1 MRFFSPGHK
10 RERFLLSILLLILGI
25 TLTLSNGLRR
35 WDLTLYDL
43 FSTLHYQP
51 AADDVLI
58 LAIDELS
65 LREFGRWPWP
75 RSLHARLID
84 KLRRGGVRVVG
95 YDIIFSEPS
104 RSNPEND
111 LALAQSVRR
120 NGRVILPV
128 FHEREAGEGP
138 LRLVMPLP
146 ELVRSAAGLGHVDVR
161 LDADGVVRR
170 ALLQSGNQAMSY
182 PALVLAMLELDNEQW
197 RTRAEQ
203 RWGNG
208 PVYVS
213 FTGPPGHFAS
223 ISVADFLQKDYPA
236 EALRG
241 KLVLVGVTALG
252 LGDTVPTPV
261 SVTSIPMPGV
271 EFNANLL
278 SGLINNTLIATVDVR
293 WRVVAVIILALLPM
307 LFYPLLTP
315 RQSLATVIFL
325 LGGLPAASLLL
336 LHGLHLWFPP
346 SSLLLVL
353 ALGYPLWAW
362 RRLEEIIVLLF
373 REKERARVILSSIGD
388 GVIAMDTQGRV
399 EYMNPVAENLTGFSR
414 EEARGRALQEVLSL
428 RGDKNGQELDRLME
442 QCLLEKK
449 VVTMQESAF
458 VLNRRG
464 KEYVVRLSAGILRK
478 KSGRPQGVALS
489 ITDITR
495 THRMMQQM
503 TYQATHDM
511 LTGLPNRSL
520 FYERMASILRR
531 RSEDNTLAAL
541 IYLDLD
547 QFKKVNDQI
556 GHYGADQ
563 LLKRVGKRL
572 LSCCG
577 QKDILAHFG
586 SDKFVIGLN
595 RMADRDA
602 VARFAE
608 RIHLELASPFTIQG
622 QEVYISCTMGIC
634 LFPGDG
640 EDVDDLLKNCDTAM
654 YRAKGCGR
662 GLHRF
667 FTRAMHERIQERLEI
682 EQQLRFAIE
691 RDELRIYYQPQVRAA
706 DGRLVGAESLLRWEN
721 KKYGAI
727 PPSRFIPVAE
737 ECGLI
742 LPIGEWALREVCKQL
757 RTWQEMG
764 LPLIRVAVNLSSRQF
779 LYGDIYAIVR
789 GLIEE
794 DALDPVFLELEITES
809 MIMED
814 QEQAIELLGRLR
826 ELGVRI
832 SIDDFGTGYSSLSY
846 LKHFPV
852 DQLKI
857 DQSFV
862 RDIVHKPGDAAITE
876 AIVTMGHGLGL
887 GVIAEG
893 VEDEKQLAILQ
904 GQECDEIQGYL
915 FSRPLSA
922 EQMTA
927 YLLSH
932 ADNKYGH
939 DE

>member
-1 MRFFSPGHK
+1 MAFFSSGHT
-10 RERFLLSILLLILGI
+10 RERILLTILLLVLGI
-25 TLTLSNGLRR
+25 ALTLSDGMKR

-43 FSTLHYQP
+43 FSTLHYQQP
-51 AADDVLI
+51 ADDVLI
-58 LAIDELS
+58 LAVDELS

-84 KLRRGGVRVVG
+84 KLRRGGARVVG

-104 RSNPEND
+104 RDNPED
-111 LALAQSVRR
+111 DRELAQAVRE
-120 NGRVILPV
+120 NGRVVLPV
-128 FHEREAGEGP
+128 FHEREAGNGP
-138 LRLVMPLP
+138 LRLVLPLP
-146 ELVRSAAGLGHVDVR
+146 ELARSAAALGHVDVR
-161 LDADGVVRR
+161 LDADGVVRQ
-170 ALLQSGNQAMSY
+170 ALLQSGNFGKSY
-182 PALVLAMLELDNEQW
+182 PALVLAMLEQSEHGWLA
-197 RTRAEQ
+197 RAKQ
-203 RWGNG
+203 RYGNG

-213 FTGPPGHFAS
+213 FTGPPGHFTS

-236 EALRG
+236 EAMRDRM
-241 KLVLVGVTALG
+241 VLVGVTALG
-252 LGDTVPTPV
+252 LGDNVPTPV

-271 EFNANLL
+271 EFNANFL
-278 SGLINNTLIATVDVR
+278 SGLINNTLITTVDES
-293 WRVVAVIILALLPM
+293 WRMGAVLLLALLPM
-307 LFYPLLTP
+307 LFYPLLSP
-315 RQSLATVIFL
+315 RYGLAVVL
-325 LGGLPAASLLL
+325 LLLFSIPMASLLL
-336 LHGLHLWFPP
+336 LHGVHLWFPP
-346 SSLLLVL
+346 SAMLVVL
-353 ALGYPLWAW
+353 ALGYLLWAW
-362 RRLEEIIVLLF
+362 RSLEETILLLF

-388 GVIAMDTQGRV
+388 GVIAMDTQGKV
-399 EYMNPVAENLTGFSR
+399 EYMNPVAEKLTGYTLP
-414 EEARGRALQEVLSL
+414 EARGRALRDIFST
-428 RGDKNGQELDRLME
+428 RGEDGGWDLVQLME
-442 QCLLEKK
+442 QCLAEKRI
-449 VVTMQESAF
+449 VTMQESAF
-458 VLNRRG
+458 VLNRQQQ
-464 KEYVVRLSAGILRK
+464 EYVVRISAGILRR

-531 RSEDNTLAAL
+531 RAEDGGQAAL

-577 QKDILAHFG
+577 EKDVLAHFG
-586 SDKFVIGLN
+586 SDKFVVGLN
-595 RMADRDA
+595 RVVDRDG

-608 RIHLELASPFTIQG
+608 RIHDELSAPFTVQG
-622 QEVYISCTMGIC
+622 QAVYISCTMGIC
-634 LFPGDG
+634 LFPKDGD
-640 EDVDDLLKNCDTAM
+640 DVDELLKNSDTAM
-654 YRAKGCGR
+654 YRAKECGR

-667 FTRAMHERIQERLEI
+667 FTMSMNDRIRERLEI
-682 EQQLRFAIE
+682 EQQLRNAID
-691 RDELRIYYQPQVRAA
+691 RDELQIYYQPQVRAS
-706 DGRLVGAESLLRWEN
+706 DGRLIGAESLLRWEN
-721 KKYGAI
+721 RKYGAI
-727 PPSRFIPVAE
+727 SPARFIPVAE

-742 LPIGEWALREVCKQL
+742 LPIGEWALRQVCKQL
-757 RTWQEMG
+757 QVWRDMN
-764 LPLIRVAVNLSSRQF
+764 LPMIRLAVNLSSRQF
-779 LYGDIYAIVR
+779 LYGNIYAIVR

-794 DALDPVFLELEITES
+794 SEIEPAFLELEITES

-814 QEQAIELLGRLR
+814 QEQAIELLGRLK

-862 RDIVHKPGDAAITE
+862 RDIAHKPGDAAITK

-893 VEDEKQLAILQ
+893 VEDEEQLAILR
-904 GQECDEIQGYL
+904 GQDCDEIQGYL

-922 EQMTA
+922 DQMTA

-932 ADNKYGH
+932 ARR
-939 DE
+939 

>member
-1 MRFFSPGHK
+1 MAVFSSGHT
-10 RERFLLSILLLILGI
+10 RERVLLTILLLVLGLA
-25 TLTLSNGLRR
+25 LTLSDGLRR

-43 FSTLHYQP
+43 FSTLHYQQP
-51 AADDVLI
+51 ADDVLI

-84 KLRRGGVRVVG
+84 KLRRGGAQVVG
-95 YDIIFSEPS
+95 YDVIFSEPS
-104 RSNPEND
+104 RDNPEDD
-111 LALAQSVRR
+111 LKLARAVRN
-120 NGRVILPV
+120 NGRVVLPV

-138 LRLVMPLP
+138 LRLVLPLP
-146 ELVRSAAGLGHVDVR
+146 DLARSAAALGHVDVR
-161 LDADGVVRR
+161 LDADGVVRQ
-170 ALLQSGNQAMSY
+170 ALLQSGNSGESY
-182 PALVLAMLELDNEQW
+182 PALVLAMLQLCDHGW
-197 RTRAEQ
+197 LARAKQ
-203 RWGNG
+203 RYGAG

-236 EALRG
+236 EAMRG
-241 KLVLVGVTALG
+241 KKILVGVTALG
-252 LGDTVPTPV
+252 LGDSVPTPV

-278 SGLINNTLIATVDVR
+278 SGLINNTLIATVDTS
-293 WRVVAVIILALLPM
+293 WQIGAVLLLALMPM
-307 LFYPLLTP
+307 LFYPLLATP
-315 RQSLATVIFL
+315 RHSLAAVVL
-325 LGGLPAASLLL
+325 LLLAIPSGSLLL
-336 LHGLHLWFPP
+336 LHGAHLWFPP
-346 SSLLLVL
+346 SALLLIL
-353 ALGYPLWAW
+353 ALGYLLWAW
-362 RRLEEIIVLLF
+362 RSLEETILLLF

-388 GVIAMDTQGRV
+388 GVIAMDMQGRV

-414 EEARGRALQEVLSL
+414 AEARGRPL
-428 RGDKNGQELDRLME
+428 RDIFSARGESGGQDLAQLME
-442 QCLLEKK
+442 QCLTEKRI
-449 VVTMQESAF
+449 VTMQESAF
-458 VLNRRG
+458 VFNRHQR
-464 KEYVVRLSAGILRK
+464 EYVVRISAGILRR

-531 RSEDNTLAAL
+531 RAEDGGMAAL
-541 IYLDLD
+541 VYLDLD
-547 QFKKVNDQI
+547 QFKKANDQL

-577 QKDILAHFG
+577 QKDVLAHFG

-595 RMADRDA
+595 RVADRDG

-608 RIHLELASPFTIQG
+608 QVHNVLASPFTIQG

-634 LFPGDG
+634 LFPRDG
-640 EDVDDLLKNCDTAM
+640 GDVDELLKNSDTAM
-654 YRAKGCGR
+654 YRAKECGR

-667 FTRAMHERIQERLEI
+667 FTRSMNDRIRERLEI
-682 EQQLRFAIE
+682 EQQLRSAID
-691 RDELRIYYQPQVRAA
+691 RDELRIYYQPQVRARN
-706 DGRLVGAESLLRWEN
+706 GRLIGAESLLRWEN
-721 KKYGAI
+721 RKYGSI
-727 PPSRFIPVAE
+727 SPSRFIPVAE

-742 LPIGEWALREVCKQL
+742 LPIGEWALRQVCTQL
-757 RTWQEMG
+757 RAWREMN

-779 LYGDIYAIVR
+779 LYGNIYAIVR
-789 GLIEE
+789 GLLEE
-794 DALDPVFLELEITES
+794 SELEPAFLELEITES

-814 QEQAIELLGRLR
+814 REQAIELLGRLR

-846 LKHFPV
+846 LKNFPV

-857 DQSFV
+857 DQSFI
-862 RDIVHKPGDAAITE
+862 RDIVHKPGDAAITK

-893 VEDEKQLAILQ
+893 VEDEEQLAILQ
-904 GQECDEIQGYL
+904 RQNCDEIQGYL

-922 EQMTA
+922 DQMTA

-932 ADNKYGH
+932 ARR
-939 DE
+939 